1 MSVEAL
7 DTVMQDLSDE
17 TQSLDNV
24 SEIPK
29 KFEGKSSEEVVKAYL
44 NLEKDHGRLANEVG
58 ELRKYTDRLLELQL
72 QEKADT
78 GKQDSQ
84 EPEFDSA
91 DFLDNPEKVIERLVE
106 KRVNEKLKPLE
117 ENLQNRTNQDAQRV
131 FQDKHPDY
139 NEVATSPEFSTWL
152 NKSTYRLQLLQKAQ
166 QSNDYAAADEL
177 LVGFKESQPSG
188 DSEDE
193 TTISRKQQL
202 KDATFEKHGA
212 GGSSKKIY
220 SRTDLINLRIHNPDK
235 YYDPSFQAAIKKAY
249 TEGRV
254 K

>member
-7 DTVMQDLSDE
+7 NTVIEDLSGE
-17 TQSLDNV
+17 TQPLENTI
-24 SEIPK
+24 EIPK
-29 KFEGKSSEEVVKAYL
+29 KFEGKSSEDVVKAYL

-72 QEKADT
+72 QEKANT

-84 EPEFDSA
+84 ESEFDSA
-91 DFLDNPEKVIERLVE
+91 DFLDNPEKVIEQLVE

-117 ENLQNRTNQDAQRV
+117 ENLQQRTTQDAQRV

-139 NEVATSPEFSTWL
+139 NEIASSTEFSTWL

-166 QSNDYAAADEL
+166 QLNDYTAADEL
-177 LVGFKESQPSG
+177 LIGFKESQSSN

-193 TTISRKQQL
+193 NTITRKQQL
-202 KDATFEKHGA
+202 KDATFEKRGA
-212 GGSSKKIY
+212 GGSSKKIF

-235 YYDPSFQAAIKKAY
+235 YYDPSFQTAIKKAY